1 MPDFKT
7 RRRHKGRRSLAV
19 SAMQK
24 AVQNQPAG
32 EDGFVDLLQEARQR
46 LQGQLTAT
54 QIEDPSTQD
63 IQMARSLIQ
72 PLVETY
78 QEQRR
83 RDGYP
88 LTEEA
93 HELLNHIM
101 DIIFGY
107 GPLAPYFEDE
117 GVEEI
122 ICNGPERIFIIHAE
136 HGKELTGA
144 RFRSTAELRNLVT
157 RVAGNQ
163 ELTRAK
169 PKIDAQIRDGSRL
182 HAIIAPLA
190 HNVPIAVT
198 IRKHRLVAGTLED
211 LVQLGTI
218 TPKVREFLQMVVD
231 ARLNVV
237 IAGGT
242 ASGKTNFLNAL
253 ANAADD
259 KERFVVVED
268 TPEVNIRKPDVVQ
281 LTTRD
286 QAEEAAAFS
295 IADLVIEALRMR
307 PDRIITGEARG
318 PEIVDVLS
326 AANTGHDGQMLTVHA
341 NSTRDVIQRMET
353 MYLMRGV
360 EVPIIAIR
368 RQIADAFDVV
378 IYLKRVM
385 LGKHQRRFVTDIA
398 EISPSQFMEG
408 DTVVVQS
415 LFQDKGRGSLSYTG
429 YFPRHLKQKMAER
442 GVPLPLSFLRE

>member
-1 MPDFKT
+1 MPDFSK
-7 RRRHKGRRSLAV
+7 RRRGKQSLAV
-19 SAMQK
+19 AALQQ
-24 AVQNQPAG
+24 APAPQAA
-32 EDGFVDLLQEARQR
+32 EEGFAHLLHAARQR
-46 LQGQLTAT
+46 LQGQLTAA
-54 QIEDPSTQD
+54 QIEDPSAQD
-63 IQMARSLIQ
+63 IEMARGVIK

-78 QEQRR
+78 QDQRR
-83 RDGYP
+83 RAGYP
-88 LTEEA
+88 SIAAADETV
-93 HELLNHIM
+93 NHIM

-107 GPLAPYFEDE
+107 GPLAAYFEDE

-122 ICNGPERIFIIHAE
+122 ICNGPERIFVIHAE
-136 HGKELTGA
+136 RGKELTGA

-198 IRKHRLVAGTLED
+198 IRKHRLVAGTLKD
-211 LVQLGTI
+211 LVKLGTI
-218 TPKVREFLQMVVD
+218 TPQVHEFLQKVVA

-253 ANAADD
+253 ANAAADGD
-259 KERFVVVED
+259 RFVVVED
-268 TPEVNIRKPDVVQ
+268 TPEVDIRKPDVVQ

-286 QAEEAAAFS
+286 QAAEAAGFS

-307 PDRIITGEARG
+307 PDRIITGESRG

-326 AANTGHDGQMLTVHA
+326 AANTGHDGQMLTIHA
-341 NSTRDVIQRMET
+341 NSTRDVVQRMET
-353 MYLMRGV
+353 MYLMKGV

-368 RQIADAFDVV
+368 RQIADAFDLV
-378 IYLKRVM
+378 IYLQRVM
-385 LGKHQRRFVTDIA
+385 LGQLQRRYVTDIA

-408 DTVVVQS
+408 DKVVVQS
-415 LFQDKGRGSLSYTG
+415 IFQDKGRGGLAYTG
-429 YFPRHLKQKMAER
+429 YFPRHLKQKMDER
-442 GVPLPLSFLRE
+442 GVSLPLSFLRE

>member
-1 MPDFKT
+1 MPDFSK
-7 RRRHKGRRSLAV
+7 RRKGRQSLATA
-19 SAMQK
+19 AMQQTPTPQ
-24 AVQNQPAG
+24 AR
-32 EDGFVDLLQEARQR
+32 EEGFTQLLQEARQR
-46 LQGQLTAT
+46 LQGQLTAA
-54 QIEDPSTQD
+54 QIEDPSAPD
-63 IQMARSLIQ
+63 IELARSILA

-83 RDGYP
+83 REGYP
-88 LTEEA
+88 ITAEAEETV
-93 HELLNHIM
+93 HHIM

-122 ICNGPERIFIIHAE
+122 ICNGPERVFIIHAE
-136 HGKELTGA
+136 RGKELTGA
-144 RFRSTAELRNLVT
+144 RFRSVAELRNLVT

-169 PKIDAQIRDGSRL
+169 PKVDAQIRDGSRL

-198 IRKHRLVAGTLED
+198 IRKHRLVAGTLDD

-218 TPKVREFLQMVVD
+218 TPQVRAFLQLVVD

-253 ANAADD
+253 ANATDD
-259 KERFVVVED
+259 EDRFVVVED
-268 TPEVNIRKPDVVQ
+268 TPEVHIRKPDVIQ

-286 QAEEAAAFS
+286 QAEEAAGFT

-307 PDRIITGEARG
+307 PDRIVTGEARG

-326 AANTGHDGQMLTVHA
+326 AANTGHDGQMLTIHA
-341 NSTRDVIQRMET
+341 NSTRDVVQRMET

-368 RQIADAFDVV
+368 RQIADAFDLV

-385 LGKHQRRFVTDIA
+385 LGTHQRRYVTDIA

-415 LFQDKGRGSLSYTG
+415 VFQDKGRGSLAYTG
-429 YFPRHLKQKMAER
+429 YFPRHLKQKLGER
-442 GVPLPLSFLRE
+442 GASLPLSFLRE